1 MIPQTQK
8 PLRKVRASLDVH
20 YTTFSESYP
29 VWWFENG
36 QIQPDDGHSYEQNDM
51 GVYQHFIH
59 FIYRRGTEIQ
69 EKNPDEILDNIFVRI
84 THFPH
89 IFSEV
94 SGYSQRRD
102 VYIYTNPSSLI
113 EFLNALE
120 NKTTM
125 DLNLPQAQNKV
136 LNNKNKL

>member
-1 MIPQTQK
+1 MTSQTQK

-20 YTTFSESYP
+20 YTTFSENYP

-36 QIQPDDGHSYEQNDM
+36 QIQPDDGQTYDPNDM
-51 GVYQHFIH
+51 GIYQRFIH
-59 FIYRRGTEIQ
+59 SIYQRGTEIQ
-69 EKNPDEILDNIFVRI
+69 ETNPDEILDKIFVRMP
-84 THFPH
+84 HFPH
-89 IFSEV
+89 ILSEV

-120 NKTTM
+120 NKTTL
-125 DLNLPQAQNKV
+125 DLKLPQAQKKV